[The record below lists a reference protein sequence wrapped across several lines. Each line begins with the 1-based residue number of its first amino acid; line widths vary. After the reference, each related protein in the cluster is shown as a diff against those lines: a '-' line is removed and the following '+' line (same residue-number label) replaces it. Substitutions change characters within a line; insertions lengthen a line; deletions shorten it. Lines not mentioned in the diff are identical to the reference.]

1 MRKNLII
8 ATLIAVG
15 ILLWLLSGV
24 LGNGNG
30 NGNGD
35 DTGGRPADP
44 PALADAEPRETSRE
58 PVAVRA
64 RESRAEPRQRILS
77 LRGRTENK
85 RTVEVRA
92 EITGRVVERP
102 VERGSRVEA
111 GDLLCRLAIDD
122 RKAAVAEAEA
132 ALERTRIE
140 YEGALKLR
148 DKGLQSATAI
158 AQAEANLAAARTT
171 LKRQQLN
178 LERTVLR
185 APFAGVVEAVALE
198 IGDYATPG
206 TACATLL
213 DLDPML
219 VTARVT
225 AADAVKLTP
234 GSPVRTVTATGRE
247 LTATLSFIGKQSD
260 AATRTYPLEATV
272 PNPDYSLRSGVPA
285 TLRIPV
291 EEVLAHRVSPA
302 LFTLDDDG
310 EIGLRVLDND
320 NRVAFHRIDIVEDGP
335 GGTWVSGLP
344 PVTRIITVGQEFV
357 FDGERVRVEQEDST
371 TVSARAAR

>member
-24 LGNGNG
+24 LGGED
-30 NGNGD
+30 GD
-35 DTGGRPADP
+35 RPDNP
-44 PALADAEPRETSRE
+44 PALADVETPRESSRE

-85 RTVEVRA
+85 RTVVARV

-102 VERGSRVEA
+102 VERGSRVAE
-111 GDLLCRLAIDD
+111 GDVLCRLSLDD
-122 RKAAVAEAEA
+122 REEAVTEAETS
-132 ALERTRIE
+132 LERARIE

-148 DKGLQSATAI
+148 EKGLQSATAI
-158 AQAEANLAAARTT
+158 AQAEASLAAARTT
-171 LKRQQLN
+171 LRREQLN
-178 LERTVLR
+178 LERTTLR

-225 AADAVKLTP
+225 ATDAIKLST
-234 GSPVRTVTATGRE
+234 GSPVHTVTATGRE
-247 LTATLSFIGKQSD
+247 LTAVLSFIGQQSD
-260 AATRTYPLEATV
+260 SATRTSPLEAAV
-272 PNPDYSLRSGVPA
+272 PNPDYALRSGVPA

-302 LFTLDDDG
+302 LFALDDDG
-310 EIGLRVLDND
+310 RLGLRILDDD
-320 NRVAFHRIDIVEDGP
+320 NRVDFRTVSIIEDGP
-335 GGTWVSGLP
+335 EGAWVSGLP
-344 PVTRIITVGQEFV
+344 PVARIITVGQEFV
-357 FDGERVRVEQEDST
+357 FEGQRVRVERDDAAT
-371 TVSARAAR
+371 LSARSVR

>member
-1 MRKNLII
+1 MRKNLIT

-15 ILLWLLSGV
+15 ILLWLLTGV
-24 LGNGNG
+24 LGSDD
-30 NGNGD
+30 GD
-35 DTGGRPADP
+35 RAANP
-44 PALADAEPRETSRE
+44 PALADVQPRETSRE

-102 VERGSRVEA
+102 VERGSRVARGEV
-111 GDLLCRLAIDD
+111 LCRFSIDD
-122 RKAAVAEAEA
+122 REEAVAEAEA
-132 ALERTRIE
+132 ALQRARIE
-140 YEGALKLR
+140 HEGALKLR

-158 AQAEANLAAARTT
+158 AQTEANLAAARTT

-178 LERTVLR
+178 LERTTLR

-260 AATRTYPLEATV
+260 AATRTYALEATV

-285 TLRIPV
+285 TLRIPI

-302 LFTLDDDG
+302 LFSLDDEGQLGMRLIDQ
-310 EIGLRVLDND
+310 D
-320 NRVAFHRIDIVEDGP
+320 NRVEFRTIDIIEDGP
-335 GGTWVSGLP
+335 EGTWVTGLP
-344 PVTRIITVGQEFV
+344 PVARIITVGQEYV
-357 FDGERVRVEQEDST
+357 FEGQRVRVEQDDPMT
-371 TVSARAAR
+371 LSARAAP

>member
-15 ILLWLLSGV
+15 ILLWLLTGV
-24 LGNGNG
+24 LGS
-30 NGNGD
+30 D
-35 DTGGRPADP
+35 DSDRPANP
-44 PALADAEPRETSRE
+44 PALADVQPRETSRE

-64 RESRAEPRQRILS
+64 RESRAELRQRILS

-111 GDLLCRLAIDD
+111 GDVLCRLAIDD
-122 RKAAVAEAEA
+122 REAAVAEAEA
-132 ALERTRIE
+132 ALDRARIE

-178 LERTVLR
+178 LERTALR
-185 APFAGVVEAVALE
+185 APFGGFVEAVALE
-198 IGDYATPG
+198 VGDYATPG

-219 VTARVT
+219 ITARST
-225 AADAVKLTP
+225 ASDALKLSL
-234 GSPVRTVTATGRE
+234 GSPVRTVLSTGRE
-247 LTATLSFIGKQSD
+247 LTATLSFIGQQSD
-260 AATRTYPLEATV
+260 AATRTYALEATV

-302 LFTLDDDG
+302 LFALDDEG
-310 EIGLRVLDND
+310 RLGLRVLDDN
-320 NRVAFHRIDIVEDGP
+320 NRVDFRTISIIEDGP
-335 GGTWVSGLP
+335 DGTWVSGLP
-344 PVTRIITVGQEFV
+344 PVTRIITVGQEYV
-357 FDGERVRVEQEDST
+357 FQGQRVRVEQDDAA
-371 TVSARAAR
+371 VLSARSAQ

>member
-24 LGNGNG
+24 LGKDS
-30 NGNGD
+30 GD
-35 DTGGRPADP
+35 GPANP
-44 PALADAEPRETSRE
+44 PALAEVQPRETSRE

-85 RTVEVRA
+85 RTVEARA
-92 EITGRVVERP
+92 EITGRVIERP
-102 VERGSRVEA
+102 VERGSRVEE
-111 GDLLCRLAIDD
+111 GDVLCRLSIDD
-122 RKAAVAEAEA
+122 REEAVAEAEA
-132 ALERTRIE
+132 ALERARIE

-178 LERTVLR
+178 LERTTLR

-219 VTARVT
+219 VTARVS
-225 AADAVKLTP
+225 AADAVRLAP
-234 GSPVRTVTATGRE
+234 GSPVRAVTATGRE

-302 LFTLDDDG
+302 LFTLDDAG
-310 EIGLRVLDND
+310 ELGLRVLDSND
-320 NRVAFHRIDIVEDGP
+320 RVAFHGIEIVEDGP
-335 GGTWVSGLP
+335 EGTWVSGLP
-344 PVTRIITVGQEFV
+344 AVTRIITVGQEFV
-357 FDGERVRVEQEDST
+357 FEGDRVRVEEAGAPT
-371 TVSARAAR
+371 LSARSAR

>member
-15 ILLWLLSGV
+15 ILLWLLTGV
-24 LGNGNG
+24 LGNDD
-30 NGNGD
+30 GD
-35 DTGGRPADP
+35 RPANP
-44 PALADAEPRETSRE
+44 PAIADAQPRETSRE

-64 RESRAEPRQRILS
+64 RESRAEPRQRILA

-92 EITGRVVERP
+92 EVTGRVVERP
-102 VERGSRVEA
+102 VERGSRVEE
-111 GDLLCRLAIDD
+111 GQVLCRLSLDD
-122 RKAAVAEAEA
+122 REEAVAEAEA
-132 ALERTRIE
+132 ALERARIE

-178 LERTVLR
+178 LERTTLR
-185 APFAGVVEAVALE
+185 APFAGVVETVALE

-225 AADAVKLTP
+225 ASDAVKLSP
-234 GSPVRTVTATGRE
+234 GSPVRTVLATGRE
-247 LTATLSFIGKQSD
+247 LTATLSFIGQQSD
-260 AATRTYPLEATV
+260 AATRTYALEATV

-285 TLRIPV
+285 TLRIPL

-302 LFTLDDDG
+302 LFTLDDSG
-310 EIGLRVLDND
+310 EIGLRVLDDD
-320 NRVAFHRIDIVEDGP
+320 NRVAFHRIAIVEDGP
-335 GGTWVSGLP
+335 EGTWVSGLP
-344 PVTRIITVGQEFV
+344 PLTRIITVGQEFV
-357 FDGERVRVEQEDST
+357 FEGERVRVEQEHGAGL
-371 TVSARAAR
+371 SAGAAQ